1 MMKRTMEAVGFTVF
15 LCAASGAYAALPEG
29 LFSLSGEGSV
39 GSWLMLAPIPN
50 PAGTGALAGLDQD
63 LLGGEA
69 QLAPTRGQE
78 VRVSGKTFS
87 WTPVFEEN
95 PQVALSQRFEGMDQ
109 VTAYLYC
116 VVESQEELPVV
127 LQIGRDDA
135 AKVWLDGEAVLTD
148 TAAHGLFDKRTEVA
162 VTLKKGRQPLL
173 VKVSQDSGFW
183 GFGLMIKDAN
193 GLVPQ
198 GVRVVLPGNFEEEE
212 YLDHVL
218 RFSAPPLV
226 DQAGN
231 RVLQVKATA
240 VGDPAMVESIAVVD
254 LQKSGQTLFSTGA
267 MKERRISIPLPRS
280 DKSQEVLWRVTLQGK
295 SFEKRFS
302 IAPCRN
308 WRVYLL
314 PGSHVDIG
322 YTNLQAIVLDDH
334 KKFFK
339 QAMDLYEQSL
349 KRGYMH
355 DAHYRW
361 NPEVTWV
368 IKHYLA
374 EEPEADRE
382 TLLGY
387 LRRGVFSL
395 DALYCNLL
403 TALCGDEEIVR
414 SVYYA
419 THLAEKHH
427 LPPVISAMIT
437 DVPGYTWGTVPV
449 LADAGVKY
457 FQLGPNFD
465 ARIGFATK
473 ALGPRPYYWIGPDG
487 QSRVLVWNTG
497 YGYASIFNLM
507 QSERGFDDFLS
518 ALASFEAD
526 PEYPYDVAQFR
537 SYFSDNTPPPAHLSE
552 VVQEWNSQYQVP
564 RLIMAGTPAPFE
576 DLVSR
581 YADKIPSYQ
590 GDYTPYWEDG
600 AASSAR
606 ETAMNRQ
613 ATLRLQDA
621 EIAWTFAKILGSECP
636 YPQRDLETGYDFA
649 MLYSEHT
656 WGAHNSISQPD
667 SPFAQDQWRVKR
679 SFAENALWRAS
690 QMKDEGLKAL
700 SRQIQNDQTFAY
712 AVWNLSQWPRSD
724 WAVLPYQKQTDAL
737 SLAEQWVAVDAA
749 GNKSPVY
756 KNEQGYVFRA
766 NEIPAFGYKVYQ
778 FLPESYAPA
787 PAKVEASA
795 AEGLLRGGPWE
806 IKTDLKTGAVQ
817 SIMYLP
823 LNRELVDAASPYGL
837 NQYLHVLG
845 PNGKDSRSADQVIWS
860 SAVSET
866 GAYGSLIAQV
876 KAPGVEWLR
885 QEIQLHPD
893 QNRIEFINTMDK
905 SDIRDKEAV
914 RFAFPFLVAGGG
926 FTMEI
931 PLASM
936 RPEKDQIPGANRNYY
951 TVRRWIDASNDE
963 WGVTLVAH
971 DAPLLEFCGM
981 HAEQPWLEHLPLT
994 NTHVFSY
1001 AMNNYWFTNYKASQ
1015 GGPAV
1020 FRYSLVYHDSPF
1032 KPSRASRFAD
1042 QVSSPLCVMPLPITE
1057 TSEKP
1062 ALADK
1067 EKSLF
1072 SVESA
1077 NVLVQII
1084 KQAEDGQGLII
1095 RFREL
1100 DGVDSNTAFHCGLFS
1115 AFKWQ
1120 RCDLVER
1127 PIPGEEGQ
1135 SENGI
1140 LPVSIRGK
1148 AIQTYR
1154 IQKM

>member
-1 MMKRTMEAVGFTVF
+1 MRRITQVIGLTVW
-15 LCAASGAYAALPEG
+15 LCAAPGAFSALPEG
-29 LFSLSGEGSV
+29 EFYLSGEGSV
-39 GSWLMLAPIPN
+39 GSWLMLAPVPN
-50 PAGTGALAGLDQD
+50 PAGSGALAGLEQD
-63 LLGGEA
+63 FLGGESQA
-69 QLAPTRGQE
+69 DPARGQE
-78 VRVSGKTFS
+78 VRIGGKAFT

-95 PQVALSQRFEGMDQ
+95 PQVVLSQRFERLDQ
-109 VTAYLYC
+109 VNAYLFC
-116 VVESQEELPVV
+116 VLESQEELPAV
-127 LQIGRDDA
+127 LHIGRDDA
-135 AKVWLDGEAVLTD
+135 AKVWLNGEAVLTD
-148 TAAHGLFDKRTEVA
+148 NSPHGMFDKRAEVS

-173 VKVSQDSGFW
+173 VKVSQGSGFW
-183 GFGLMIKDAN
+183 GFGLMIKDAK
-193 GLVPQ
+193 GQVPQ
-198 GVRVVLPGNFEEEE
+198 GVRVVLPGNFDEVE
-212 YLDHVL
+212 YLDQVL

-226 DQAGN
+226 DRAGH
-231 RVLQVKATA
+231 RVLQLQVTA
-240 VGDPAMVESIAVVD
+240 VGDPALVESAAVLD
-254 LQKSGQTLFSTGA
+254 PQKSGQTLFSAGA
-267 MKERRISIPLPRS
+267 MKERRIQIPIPRS
-280 DKSQEVLWRVTLQGK
+280 AESQDVLLRVTMKGK
-295 SFEKRFS
+295 SFEKRNS
-302 IAPCRN
+302 VQPCRD

-339 QAMDLYEQSL
+339 KSMDLYEESL
-349 KRGYMH
+349 KKGYRH
-355 DAHYRW
+355 DAQYRW

-368 IKHYLA
+368 VKHYLA

-382 TLLGY
+382 MLLGY
-387 LRRGVFSL
+387 FRRGVFSL

-403 TALCGDEEIVR
+403 TALCGDEELVR
-414 SVYYA
+414 SVYYS
-419 THLAEKHH
+419 THLADKQH
-427 LPPVISAMIT
+427 LPPVVSAMIT

-449 LADAGVKY
+449 LAGAGVKY
-457 FQLGPNFD
+457 FELGPNFD

-473 ALGPRPYYWIGPDG
+473 PLGPRPYYWIGPDG

-497 YGYASIFNLM
+497 YGYASLFNLM
-507 QSERGFDDFLS
+507 QTERGFDDLLSTLS
-518 ALASFEAD
+518 AYEAD
-526 PEYPYDVAQFR
+526 TEYPYDVAQFR
-537 SYFSDNTPPPAHLSE
+537 SYFSDNTPPPTHLSDM
-552 VVQEWNSQYQVP
+552 VQEWNTQYQVP
-564 RLIMAGTPAPFE
+564 RLILSGAPAPFE
-576 DLVSR
+576 DLVSK
-581 YADKIPSYQ
+581 YGDKIPSYQ

-613 ATLRLQDA
+613 ATLRMQDA
-621 EIAWTFAKILGSECP
+621 EKAWTFAGILGSPCA
-636 YPQRDLETGYDFA
+636 YPRKEIETGYDFA

-667 SPFAQDQWRVKR
+667 SSFALDQWRVKR
-679 SFAENALWRAS
+679 SFAENAIWSAS
-690 QMKDEGLKAL
+690 RLKADGLKAL
-700 SRQIQNDQTFAY
+700 SRQIQNDQPFAY
-712 AVWNLSQWPRSD
+712 VVWNLSQWPRSD
-724 WAVLPYQKQTDAL
+724 WAVLPFQEIPDAL
-737 SLAEQWVAVDAA
+737 SMAEQWVAVDAE
-749 GNKSPVY
+749 GKKSPVY
-756 KNEQGYVFRA
+756 KNEQGYVFQA
-766 NEIPAFGYKVYQ
+766 NKVPAFGYKVYQ

-787 PAKVEASA
+787 PAKVEASP

-806 IKTDLKTGAVQ
+806 IRTDRKTGAVQ
-817 SIMYLP
+817 SIVYLP
-823 LNRELVDAASPYGL
+823 QNRELVDAASPYRL

-845 PNGKDSRSADQVIWS
+845 PNGKDSRSAEQVIWT

-866 GAYGSLIAQV
+866 GDSGSLTAQV

-885 QEIQLHPD
+885 QEIQLIPE

-905 SDIRDKEAV
+905 RDIRDKEAV
-914 RFAFPFLVAGGG
+914 RFAFPFQVPGGG

-936 RPEKDQIPGANRNYY
+936 RPEKDQIPGANRNFY
-951 TVRRWIDASNDE
+951 TVRRWIDVSNDD
-963 WGVTLVAH
+963 WGVTLAAH
-971 DAPLLEFCGM
+971 DAPMLEFCDM

-994 NTHVFSY
+994 NTHLFSY

-1032 KPSRASRFAD
+1032 KPSGATRFAD
-1042 QVSSPLCVMPLPITE
+1042 QVSSPLCVMPLAVTE
-1057 TSEKP
+1057 APEKT

-1072 SVESA
+1072 SMETS
-1077 NVLVQII
+1077 NVLVQVI
-1084 KQAEDGQGLII
+1084 KQAEDGQGLIV

-1100 DGVDSNTAFHCGLFS
+1100 DGVDTKTAFRCGLFT

-1127 PIPGEEGQ
+1127 PISGEEGT
-1135 SENGI
+1135 SENGM
-1140 LPVSIRGK
+1140 LPVNIGGK